1 MIFDKNYK
9 KNCSQLKSFYRLTG
23 LALFHIHYNME
34 IDLRE
39 WERTSKKFLDF
50 LSKNYCDKNAAAPP
64 SLADCCLS
72 PD

>member
-1 MIFDKNYK
+1 MIFDKIIK
-9 KNCSQLKSFYRLTG
+9 KSFQLKSFYRMTG
-23 LALFHIHYNME
+23 LTLFHIHYNME